1 MRLWRKLRG
10 VAGFGLTWGTLWGGI
25 GAVIGFVIG
34 VVRPEVWAI
43 TNPVIE
49 WAIGMGLYGMVSGM
63 GFAGLL
69 SIGEARKRIREL
81 SLPRVALWGVLG
93 SALVPLLFGAL
104 GTFEAGTTLMDVVGA
119 VLVTGLLDGTFA
131 PGAVAAARYAELAQP
146 EEQLLLESDD

>member
-1 MRLWRKLRG
+1 MKLWKKLRG

-34 VVRPEVWAI
+34 IVRPEVWAI

-69 SIGEARKRIREL
+69 SIGEARKRIQEL
-81 SLPRVALWGVLG
+81 SLRRVALWGVLG

-104 GTFEAGTTLMDVVGA
+104 GTFEAGTTLADVIGA
-119 VLVTGLLDGTFA
+119 IMVTGLLGGTFA
-131 PGAVAAARYAELAQP
+131 PGAVAAARHAALAEP
-146 EEQLLLESDD
+146 EEGLLLGSDE

>member
-1 MRLWRKLRG
+1 MNLWRKLRG
-10 VAGFGLTWGTLWGGI
+10 VAGFGLTWGTLWGAI
-25 GAVIGFVIG
+25 GAGIGFVVG
-34 VVRPEVWAI
+34 LVNPEVWAI

-81 SLPRVALWGVLG
+81 SLPRVAVWGVLG

-104 GTFEAGTTLMDVVGA
+104 GTFEAGTTLMDVLGA
-119 VLVTGLLDGTFA
+119 IAVTGLLGGTFA
-131 PGAVAAARYAELAQP
+131 PGAIAAARYAELAEP
-146 EEQLLLESDD
+146 EETLLLESDE